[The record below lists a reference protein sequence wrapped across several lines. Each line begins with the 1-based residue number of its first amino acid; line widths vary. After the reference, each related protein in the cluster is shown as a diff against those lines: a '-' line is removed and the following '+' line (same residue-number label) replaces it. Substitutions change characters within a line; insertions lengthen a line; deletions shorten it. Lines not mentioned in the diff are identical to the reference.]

1 MTWSRERALTGDEVR
16 ALCLGLPETTEK
28 ETWGDEETPGHP
40 TFRIRDKIFVLMATD
55 EGSASIRTSMAEQSD
70 LISSF
75 PEAARIASHVGFRLG
90 HGRLRWD
97 PGRGPARGDH
107 DGVGADRAEEAGSSL
122 ARVRM
127 TTTVATIPG
136 AVTGTNDTPGAR
148 RIAAAFDRARHEGRA
163 ALIPYV
169 VAGYPDADT
178 SLEIAL
184 AAADA
189 GADVL
194 EVGLP
199 YSDPLADGATLQRA
213 SQVAI
218 KAGATLE
225 VRPTHRA
232 HRCSPT

>member
-1 MTWSRERALTGDEVR
+1 
-16 ALCLGLPETTEK
+16 
-28 ETWGDEETPGHP
+28 
-40 TFRIRDKIFVLMATD
+40 
-55 EGSASIRTSMAEQSD
+55 
-70 LISSF
+70 
-75 PEAARIASHVGFRLG
+75 
-90 HGRLRWD
+90 
-97 PGRGPARGDH
+97 
-107 DGVGADRAEEAGSSL
+107 
-122 ARVRM
+122 M

-225 VRPTHRA
+225 ARSDSSSASVQPDLTLPWSR
-232 HRCSPT
+232 